1 MAFCSK
7 CGAAMEEG
15 SRFCMMCGAP
25 SDVPVAVNPTQAPAM
40 EVPVMEAPVMEAPVM
55 EAPVMEAPVME
66 APVMEAPVMEAP
78 VMEAPVMEVPLMEA
92 PVMEV
97 PVMEVPLM
105 EAPVMEAPVME
116 APVMEAPMMEDS
128 IMENQVTEEQPKVA
142 VSLRKENQPDVA
154 QGSFVPTQPDM
165 QQGGFAPAQP
175 QMGQGGF
182 VPVQPEMAQNGF
194 TPSQSVPFNG
204 YNPQQQPYTAAG
216 AQPRKKK
223 KGPIIALI
231 SIGVVAIVAIV
242 LAIVLI
248 FGGGATEIDLSKYIV
263 IDYDGYD
270 TTGTAYVKIDESKLL
285 VDILKAQGEDAT
297 QLSKVSFSMK
307 ALINSVEIEQTT
319 YTQLSNGQKISITVK
334 YDNLLME
341 ENDVEFKN
349 ATSEHTV
356 KDLVELIEVD
366 PFKDITIEFSGT
378 SPNGY
383 VYYDNNSDIDC
394 VRWASMEFDQ
404 DSKLKNGDTVTL
416 RVKPS
421 AIENA
426 IDSGYRFTVTSKE
439 YKVEGLNFYYAS
451 LDEISA
457 EHMKEYDKVAKE
469 TFDDAISWVYS
480 MKYSDVKVIGKYFAT
495 SKTYPSNNM
504 IIYVYTATV
513 TSPEGNFDPTTIYM
527 PVYMKVSC
535 VEDGKLGHVW
545 GGTDG
550 FMTTEVGYGS
560 AYGYVSG
567 DLMYTKYIVKNLM
580 ENDYEVV
587 ASKDMPAFKE
597 IEDDVENKLPAP
609 GQTGGETET
618 PPVDDPTAE
627 TPSTEIPTDGSGV
640 GTNPPV
646 EGETETT
653 SANVEG
659 NN

>member
-15 SRFCMMCGAP
+15 SRFCMMCGTP
-25 SDVPVAVNPTQAPAM
+25 SDVSVAVNPVQAPVM
-40 EVPVMEAPVMEAPVM
+40 EIPVMEAPIMEAPVMEAPVM
-55 EAPVMEAPVME
+55 EAPIMEAPI
-66 APVMEAPVMEAP
+66 
-78 VMEAPVMEVPLMEA
+78 
-92 PVMEV
+92 MEV
-97 PVMEVPLM
+97 PVMESP
-105 EAPVMEAPVME
+105 
-116 APVMEAPMMEDS
+116 
-128 IMENQVTEEQPKVA
+128 IMDNPVTEEQPKVA
-142 VSLRKENQPDVA
+142 VSLRKENQPEIA
-154 QGSFVPTQPDM
+154 
-165 QQGGFAPAQP
+165 QGGFIPEQPEMVQGGFVPSQP
-175 QMGQGGF
+175 QMVQGGF
-182 VPVQPEMAQNGF
+182 VPVQPEMAQGGFVPVQPEMAQGGF

-204 YNPQQQPYTAAG
+204 YNPQQQPYMAAG
-216 AQPRKKK
+216 AQPGKKK

-231 SIGVVAIVAIV
+231 SIGVVAIAAIV

-248 FGGGATEIDLSKYIV
+248 FGGGAAEIDLSKYIV

-307 ALINSVEIEQTT
+307 ALINSVEIEQTK
-319 YTQLSNGQKISITVK
+319 YTDLSNGQKISITVK

-366 PFKDITIEFSGT
+366 PFKDVTIQFSGT

-383 VYYDNNSDIDC
+383 VYYDNKSDIDC

-404 DSKLKNGDTVTL
+404 DNKLKNGDTVTL

-426 IDSGYRFTVTSKE
+426 IDSGYKFTVTSKE

-480 MKYSDVKVIGKYFAT
+480 MEYSDVKVIGKYFAT
-495 SKTYPSNNM
+495 SKTYASNNM

-513 TSPEGNFDPTTIYM
+513 TSTEGNFDPTTIYI
-527 PVYMKVSC
+527 PVYIKVSC
-535 VEDGKLGHVW
+535 VEDGELGNLW

-580 ENDYEVV
+580 ANDYEVV

-597 IEDDVENKLPAP
+597 IEGDVENKLPAP

-618 PPVDDPTAE
+618 PSVEDPSGE
-627 TPSTEIPTDGSGV
+627 TPSTEQPTGESSE

-653 SANVEG
+653 SENVEG